1 MWRLFIS
8 NEQRQR
14 MRKRASRV
22 KRRIILRI
30 AMGIASALTLW
41 VGIFL
46 WRPSYALPLPPIQG
60 KEDLRATPSSLILD
74 RQGRLIYEIIS
85 PQQGM
90 HRPVP
95 LSEIPLALQQA
106 VIATEDASFYENPG
120 IDLRGILRA
129 VWINLRY
136 GQVVSGG
143 STITQQLART
153 LFLSPEERARQSVWR
168 KVQEAVLAYYLTRS
182 LGKEA
187 ILERYLNTIY
197 FGNMAYGAE
206 AAARAYFGKPVS
218 QLDLA
223 ECTLL
228 AGLPQA
234 PGAYNPLTNLEAAKA
249 RQKTVLGLMV
259 KAGYM
264 TPQEADLAY
273 YEPLHF
279 ASTPFPI
286 EAPHFA
292 MLVRQ
297 QTAEILGEEAL
308 ERGGLRIHTTLDL
321 DLQRQAEAHL
331 RRHLAALNKPS
342 AQSEGHNARNA
353 AALVLDPRDGAVL
366 AMVGSPDYF
375 DATIDGAVNAVFALR
390 QPGSALKPFTYAA
403 AFEMGYSPA
412 SVLADVRTV
421 FLTKEGA
428 PYVPVNYD
436 RRYHGPVS
444 LREALASSY
453 NVVAVK
459 LLDRIGLERL
469 PEMARR
475 VGITSLNDADRLG
488 LAMTLGG
495 VEVSLWELTRAYAIL
510 AAGGRWVEP
519 QTIAFIEDAQ
529 GQRLYTAPATLERQ
543 VLDERIA
550 YLITD
555 ILADKQA
562 RVPGFGEGSALELP
576 FPAAVKTGTTSA
588 WRDNWTVGYT
598 RERVVG
604 VWVGNA
610 NNTPMRN
617 VSGVTGAAPIWN
629 AIMQSA
635 HAQPP
640 APFREPEGLV
650 HVTVCTESGLLPSSA
665 CPHLRE
671 EVFLAENAPH
681 EVCSMHRFVAFDAA
695 SGAPAG
701 PETPPERRLLRRI
714 TLWPDELRPWAE
726 ENGLLSPWEGY
737 ALAEKSQSPAPTE
750 AGTEPRFAEMQSPLR
765 LTSPDPYS
773 IFILSEDIPK
783 DVQKLE
789 IAVLASASLRW
800 RYIALLV
807 NGQEWHRWEAPPY
820 RLLWPLQ
827 EGDYILTAVGETA
840 QGETFQSSPVPIRIT
855 LPRTEKG

>member
-1 MWRLFIS
+1 MSSGIRRRVIGWAA
-8 NEQRQR
+8 
-14 MRKRASRV
+14 ASV
-22 KRRIILRI
+22 
-30 AMGIASALTLW
+30 ALAFALW
-41 VGIFL
+41 VGVFL

-60 KEDLRATPSSLILD
+60 HEAFRAAPSSLILD

-85 PQQGM
+85 PQEGM

-106 VIATEDASFYENPG
+106 VIATEDASFYQNPG
-120 IDLRGILRA
+120 LDLRGILRA
-129 VWINLRY
+129 AWINLRY
-136 GQVVSGG
+136 RKVVSGG
-143 STITQQLART
+143 STITQQLARS
-153 LFLSPEERARQSVWR
+153 LFLSPEERARQSFWR
-168 KVQEAVLAYYLTRS
+168 KAQEAVLAYYLTRS
-182 LGKEA
+182 LGKET

-206 AAARAYFGKPVS
+206 AAARAYFGKPAS

-223 ECTLL
+223 ECALL

-234 PGAYNPLTNLEAAKA
+234 PGAYNPLVNWEAAKA
-249 RQKTVLGLMV
+249 RQETVLGLMV
-259 KAGYM
+259 KAGYI
-264 TPQEADLAY
+264 TPQEAELAY
-273 YEPLHF
+273 QEPLHF

-292 MLVRQ
+292 MLVRE
-297 QTAEILGEEAL
+297 QTAQILGQEAL

-342 AQSEGHNARNA
+342 SRSEGHNARNA

-375 DATIDGAVNAVFALR
+375 DASIDGAVNAVFALR

-403 AFEMGYSPA
+403 AFEAGYSPG

-421 FLTKEGA
+421 FFTKEGA

-459 LLDRIGLERL
+459 LLDHIGVERL
-469 PEMARR
+469 PEMTRR

-495 VEVSLWELTRAYAIL
+495 VEVSLWELTRAYAVL

-519 QTIAFIEDAQ
+519 QTIAFIEDDR
-529 GQRLYTAPATLERQ
+529 GQRLYTAPAPPERQ
-543 VLDERIA
+543 VLDARIA
-550 YLITD
+550 YLITN

-562 RVPGFGEGSALELP
+562 RIPGFGEGSALELP

-610 NNTPMRN
+610 DNTSMRN

-640 APFREPEGLV
+640 APFVEPEGLV
-650 HVTVCTESGLLPSSA
+650 HVAVCTESGLLPSSA
-665 CPHLRE
+665 CPHIRE
-671 EVFLAENAPH
+671 EIFLAENAPH
-681 EVCSMHRFVAFDAA
+681 KVCTMHRFVAFDAA

-701 PETPPERRLLRRI
+701 PETPPERRLLRRV

-726 ENGLLSPWEGY
+726 ENGLLSPWEEY
-737 ALAEKSQSPAPTE
+737 ALTETSEAPTA
-750 AGTEPRFAEMQSPLR
+750 AGPSPERPLAQAQPPLR

-783 DVQKLE
+783 DAQKLE

-800 RYIALLV
+800 RYIALLI

-827 EGDYILTAVGETA
+827 EGDYVLTAVGEDVNG
-840 QGETFQSSPVPIRIT
+840 QTFQSSPVPIRVS
-855 LPRTEKG
+855 LPYVEKG